1 MAVLARCGCRG
12 SSGTGNVGN
21 MIGSGR
27 SSIMLVLLIRVGV
40 EGWRPGMNKTI
51 IITPIPLEDWPIY
64 ALRGF

>member
-1 MAVLARCGCRG
+1 
-12 SSGTGNVGN
+12 
-21 MIGSGR
+21 
-27 SSIMLVLLIRVGV
+27 MLVLLIRVGV